1 MRAVFDTNVLV
12 AAFVSEGVCSKLLI
26 RARKRQFHLFISPF
40 ILQEFERVLVRK
52 LAVPKGE
59 ARDAVRLVSEAA
71 DVTLLPPPELEAP
84 ICRDSNDDNVLAC
97 SLAAGA
103 DYLVTGDAD
112 LLDLR
117 SFRNTLIISPRDFE
131 SLFVD

>member
-1 MRAVFDTNVLV
+1 MKAVFDTNVLA
-12 AAFVSEGVCSKLLI
+12 AAFVSEGVCSKLLV

-59 ARDAVRLVSEAA
+59 GRDAVRLVSEAA
-71 DVTLLPPPELEAP
+71 SVILLPPKLDAP
-84 ICRDSNDDNVLAC
+84 ICRDSKDDNVLAC
-97 SLAAGA
+97 SLAAET

-117 SFRNTLIISPRDFE
+117 SFRNISIISPRDFE

>member
-1 MRAVFDTNVLV
+1 MKAVFDTNVPV

-40 ILQEFERVLVRK
+40 ILQGFERVLVRK

-59 ARDAVRLVSEAA
+59 ARDAVRLVSEAP
-71 DVTLLPPPELEAP
+71 DVILLPPELEAP
-84 ICRDSNDDNVLAC
+84 ICRDSNDDNVLAY
-97 SLAAGA
+97 SLAAET
-103 DYLVTGDAD
+103 DYLVTGDVD

-131 SLFVD
+131 SLFAD

>member
-1 MRAVFDTNVLV
+1 VKAVFDTNVLV

-40 ILQEFERVLVRK
+40 ILQEFERVLSKK

-59 ARDAVRLVSEAA
+59 AREAVRLVSEAA
-71 DVTLLPPPELEAP
+71 SVILLPPKLNAP
-84 ICRDSNDDNVLAC
+84 ICRDSKDDNVLAC
-97 SLAAGA
+97 SLAAET

-117 SFRNTLIISPRDFE
+117 SFRNIPIISPRDFE

>member
-1 MRAVFDTNVLV
+1 MKAVFDTNVLV

-26 RARKRQFHLFISPF
+26 RARKRQFHLLISPF
-40 ILQEFERVLVRK
+40 ILQEFEQVLVRK
-52 LAVPKGE
+52 LRVARDE

-71 DVTLLPPPELEAP
+71 NVILTPPELDAP
-84 ICRDSNDDNVLAC
+84 VCRDSKDDNVLAC
-97 SLAAGA
+97 SLAAET

-112 LLDLR
+112 LLDLG
-117 SFRNTLIISPRDFE
+117 SFQKTLIVSPRNFE

>member
-1 MRAVFDTNVLV
+1 MKAVFDTNVLV

-26 RARKRQFHLFISPF
+26 RARKRQFHLFVSPF

-71 DVTLLPPPELEAP
+71 LVILLPPELEVP
-84 ICRDSNDDNVLAC
+84 ICRDSNDDNILAC
-97 SLAAGA
+97 SLAAET

-117 SFRNTLIISPRDFE
+117 SFRNTLIISPRNFE
-131 SLFVD
+131 LLFVD

>member
-1 MRAVFDTNVLV
+1 VKAVFDTNVLV
-12 AAFVSEGVCSKLLI
+12 AAFVSEGVCSKLLT

-71 DVTLLPPPELEAP
+71 EAVVHPPELDAP
-84 ICRDSNDDNVLAC
+84 ICRDSMDDNVLAC
-97 SLAAGA
+97 SLAAET

-117 SFRNTLIISPRDFE
+117 SFRNTLIISPRNFE
-131 SLFVD
+131 SLFAD

>member
-1 MRAVFDTNVLV
+1 MKAVFDTNVLV

-26 RARKRQFHLFISPF
+26 RARKRQFQLFISHF
-40 ILQEFERVLVRK
+40 ILQEFERVLIRK
-52 LAVPKGE
+52 LRASRDE

-71 DVTLLPPPELEAP
+71 DVILRPSELDKP
-84 ICRDSNDDNVLAC
+84 ICRDSNDDKVLAC
-97 SLAAGA
+97 SLAAKA

-112 LLDLR
+112 LLGLR
-117 SFRNTLIISPRDFE
+117 SFRNTLIVSPRDFE

>member
-1 MRAVFDTNVLV
+1 MKAVFDTNVLV

-26 RARKRQFHLFISPF
+26 RARKRQFHLFVSPF

-71 DVTLLPPPELEAP
+71 LVILLPPELEVP
-84 ICRDSNDDNVLAC
+84 ICRDSNDDNILAC
-97 SLAAGA
+97 SLAAET

-112 LLDLR
+112 LLELR
-117 SFRNTLIISPRDFE
+117 SFRSTLTISPRNFE

>member
-1 MRAVFDTNVLV
+1 MKAVFDTNVLV
-12 AAFVSEGVCSKLLI
+12 AAFVSEGVCSKLLL
-26 RARKRQFHLFISPF
+26 RARKKQFHLFVSPF

-52 LAVPKGE
+52 LAIPKGD
-59 ARDAVRLVSEAA
+59 ARDAVRLVTEAV
-71 DVTLLPPPELEAP
+71 DIILLPPELEAP
-84 ICRDSNDDNVLAC
+84 ICRDSSDDNVLAC
-97 SLAAGA
+97 SLAAET

-117 SFRNTLIISPRDFE
+117 SFRNTRIISPRDFE

>member
-1 MRAVFDTNVLV
+1 VKAVFDTNVLV

-52 LAVPKGE
+52 LGVPKGE

-71 DVTLLPPPELEAP
+71 LVILLPPELETP

-97 SLAAGA
+97 SLAAET
-103 DYLVTGDAD
+103 DYLATGDAD

-117 SFRNTLIISPRDFE
+117 SFRNTLIVSPRDFE

>member
-12 AAFVSEGVCSKLLI
+12 AAFVSEGVCSKLLT

-40 ILQEFERVLVRK
+40 ILQEFERVLARK

-59 ARDAVRLVSEAA
+59 ARDAVRLVSEAGEA
-71 DVTLLPPPELEAP
+71 VVHPPKLDAP
-84 ICRDSNDDNVLAC
+84 ICRDSMDDNVLAC
-97 SLAAGA
+97 SLAA

-117 SFRNTLIISPRDFE
+117 SFRNTLIVSPRDFE
-131 SLFVD
+131 SLFAD

>member
-1 MRAVFDTNVLV
+1 LIVDETLV

-26 RARKRQFHLFISPF
+26 RARKRQFHLFLSPF

-71 DVTLLPPPELEAP
+71 DVILHPPELDTP

-97 SLAAGA
+97 SLAAET

-117 SFRNTLIISPRDFE
+117 SFRKTLIISPRDFE

>member
-1 MRAVFDTNVLV
+1 VKTVFDTNVLV

-59 ARDAVRLVSEAA
+59 TNEAVRLVSEAA
-71 DVTLLPPPELEAP
+71 TVILLPPKLEAP
-84 ICRDSNDDNVLAC
+84 ICRDSKDDNILAC
-97 SLAAGA
+97 SLAAET

-117 SFRNTLIISPRDFE
+117 SFRNIPIISPRDFE

>member
-1 MRAVFDTNVLV
+1 VRAVFDTNVLV

-26 RARKRQFHLFISPF
+26 RARKRQFHLFISDF
-40 ILQEFERVLVRK
+40 ILQEFERVLIRK
-52 LAVPKGE
+52 LRVPRNE
-59 ARDAVRLVSEAA
+59 AKDAVRLISEAA
-71 DVTLLPPPELEAP
+71 SEILLPQRLDVPV
-84 ICRDSNDDNVLAC
+84 CRDAEDDNVLAC
-97 SLAAGA
+97 SLTAGA

-117 SFRNTLIISPRDFE
+117 SFRSTLIISPRDFE

>member
-1 MRAVFDTNVLV
+1 MKAVFDTNVLV
-12 AAFVSEGVCSKLLI
+12 AAFVSEGVCSKLLT
-26 RARKRQFHLFISPF
+26 RARKRQFHLFLSPY

-71 DVTLLPPPELEAP
+71 DVILHPPELDTP

-97 SLAAGA
+97 SLAAET

>member
-26 RARKRQFHLFISPF
+26 RARKRQFHLFISDF

-52 LAVPKGE
+52 LRVPRDE
-59 ARDAVRLVSEAA
+59 AKEAVRLVSEAA
-71 DVTLLPPPELEAP
+71 SVILPHPRLDEPV
-84 ICRDSNDDNVLAC
+84 CRDTKDDHILAC
-97 SLAAGA
+97 SMAAEA
-103 DYLVTGDAD
+103 NYLVTGDAD

-117 SFRNTLIISPRDFE
+117 SSRDTLIVSPRDFE

>member
-1 MRAVFDTNVLV
+1 VKAVFDTNVLV

-26 RARKRQFHLFISPF
+26 RARKRQFHLFLSPF

-71 DVTLLPPPELEAP
+71 DVILHPPELDTP
-84 ICRDSNDDNVLAC
+84 TCRDSNDDNVLAC
-97 SLAAGA
+97 SLAAET

>member
-1 MRAVFDTNVLV
+1 MKAVFDTNVLV

-26 RARKRQFHLFISPF
+26 RARKRQFHLLISPF
-40 ILQEFERVLVRK
+40 ILQKFERVLVRK
-52 LAVPKGE
+52 LRVPRNE
-59 ARDAVRLVSEAA
+59 AGDAVRLVSEAA
-71 DVTLLPPPELEAP
+71 DVIPVPPGLDAP
-84 ICRDSNDDNVLAC
+84 ACRDPKDDHVLAC
-97 SLAAGA
+97 SLAAKA

-117 SFRNTLIISPRDFE
+117 SFRNIPIIPPRDFE

>member
-1 MRAVFDTNVLV
+1 MKAVFDTNVLV

-26 RARKRQFHLFISPF
+26 RARKRHFHLFVSPF

-59 ARDAVRLVSEAA
+59 ARDAIRLVSEAA
-71 DVTLLPPPELEAP
+71 DVILLPPELEAP
-84 ICRDSNDDNVLAC
+84 ICRDSNDDAVLAC
-97 SLAAGA
+97 SLAAET

>member
-1 MRAVFDTNVLV
+1 MKVVFDTNVLV

-52 LAVPKGE
+52 LKVPRDE

-71 DVTLLPPPELEAP
+71 EAVVLHPPEIDTP

-97 SLAAGA
+97 SLAAET

-117 SFRNTLIISPRDFE
+117 SFRNTIIISPRDFE

>member
-1 MRAVFDTNVLV
+1 VKAVFDTNVLV
-12 AAFVSEGVCSKLLI
+12 AAFVSEGVCSKLLT
-26 RARKRQFHLFISPF
+26 RARKRQFQLFVSHF
-40 ILQEFERVLVRK
+40 ILQEFERVLIRK
-52 LAVPKGE
+52 LRVSRDE

-71 DVTLLPPPELEAP
+71 DIILHPPELDTP
-84 ICRDSNDDNVLAC
+84 ICRDSNDDKVLAC
-97 SLAAGA
+97 SLAAEA

-117 SFRNTLIISPRDFE
+117 SFPNTLIVSPRDFE

>member
-1 MRAVFDTNVLV
+1 VKAVFDTNVLV

-26 RARKRQFHLFISPF
+26 RARKRQFQLFVSDF
-40 ILQEFERVLVRK
+40 ILEEFERVLIKK

-59 ARDAVRLVSEAA
+59 ARDAIKLISEAA
-71 DVTLLPPPELEAP
+71 DTLSPPKLKTTV
-84 ICRDSNDDNVLAC
+84 CRDSNDDAVLAC

-112 LLDLR
+112 LLVLG
-117 SFRNTLIISPRDFE
+117 SFQNTLIIPPRGFE
-131 SLFVD
+131 LLFVD

>member
-1 MRAVFDTNVLV
+1 VKAVFDTNVLV

-26 RARKRQFHLFISPF
+26 RARKRQFHLFVSPF
-40 ILQEFERVLVRK
+40 ILQEFERVLIRK

-71 DVTLLPPPELEAP
+71 DVILLPPEPEAP
-84 ICRDSNDDNVLAC
+84 ICRDSNDDAVLAC
-97 SLAAGA
+97 SLAAET

>member
-1 MRAVFDTNVLV
+1 VRAVFDTNVLV

-26 RARKRQFHLFISPF
+26 RARKRQFQLFISQF
-40 ILQEFERVLVRK
+40 ILQEFEWVLSRK

-59 ARDAVRLVSEAA
+59 IKEAVRLVSEAA
-71 DVTLLPPPELEAP
+71 TVILLPPKLEAP
-84 ICRDSNDDNVLAC
+84 ICRDSKDDNILAC
-97 SLAAGA
+97 SLAAEA
-103 DYLVTGDAD
+103 HYLVTGDAD

-117 SFRNTLIISPRDFE
+117 SFRNIPIISPRDFE

>member
-1 MRAVFDTNVLV
+1 MKAVFDTNVLV

-26 RARKRQFHLFISPF
+26 RARKRQFHLFVSPF
-40 ILQEFERVLVRK
+40 ILQEFERVLIRK

-71 DVTLLPPPELEAP
+71 DVILLPPELEAS
-84 ICRDSNDDNVLAC
+84 ICRDSNDDAVLAC
-97 SLAAGA
+97 SLAAET

-131 SLFVD
+131 SLFID

>member
-1 MRAVFDTNVLV
+1 MKAVFDTNVLV
-12 AAFVSEGVCSKLLI
+12 AAFISEGVCSKLLT

-40 ILQEFERVLVRK
+40 ILQEFERILIRK
-52 LAVPKGE
+52 LAVPKDE

-71 DVTLLPPPELEAP
+71 DVILLPPDLETP
-84 ICRDSNDDNVLAC
+84 ICRDSNDDKVLAC
-97 SLAAGA
+97 SLAAET

-112 LLDLR
+112 LLNLR
-117 SFRNTLIISPRDFE
+117 SFRNIPIISPRNFE

>member
-1 MRAVFDTNVLV
+1 VKAVFDTNVLV

-26 RARKRQFHLFISPF
+26 GARKRQFHPFISPF

-52 LAVPKGE
+52 IGAPKGE

-71 DVTLLPPPELEAP
+71 SVILLPPKLDAP
-84 ICRDSNDDNVLAC
+84 ICRHSKDDNILAWR
-97 SLAAGA
+97 LAAEA

-117 SFRNTLIISPRDFE
+117 PFRNTLIVSPRDFE

>member
-1 MRAVFDTNVLV
+1 MKAVFDTNVLV

-26 RARKRQFHLFISPF
+26 RARKRQFHLFVSPF
-40 ILQEFERVLVRK
+40 ILQEFERVLIRK

-71 DVTLLPPPELEAP
+71 DVILLPPELEAS

-97 SLAAGA
+97 SLAAEA

-112 LLDLR
+112 LLDLL
-117 SFRNTLIISPRDFE
+117 SFRNALIISPRNFE

>member
-1 MRAVFDTNVLV
+1 MKAVFDTNVLV

-26 RARKRQFHLFISPF
+26 RARKRQFHLFVSPF

-71 DVTLLPPPELEAP
+71 LVILLPPELEAP

-97 SLAAGA
+97 SLAAEA